1 MWGTGCCAHGE
12 QICFLSVSDIYTQH
26 SPWEWIR
33 QLVQTGENKFIDMK
47 RIGKMIL
54 FVILIFTSFIENE
67 VSLQAIVITFFD
79 AF

>member
-12 QICFLSVSDIYTQH
+12 LIWILSVSDIFTPH
-26 SPWEWIR
+26 SPCERIR

-54 FVILIFTSFIENE
+54 FVILIFNSFIENE